1 MSQHITEWMDA
12 YLDGELNHRE
22 QIKVESHLKQCA
34 ECRDLVAERRMLS
47 SLLAELPPV
56 KTQKPVEQFASEVNL
71 MLPRRQKPIEKR
83 TAFLWILFPIGIVFT
98 YIGLQ
103 VFSIVTRIFEWLPG
117 SESLVNLISTSSMS
131 RLTLMPWMQT
141 TVKGAMVWSG
151 VNGIFNWGVF
161 TWITAVIA
169 LAILY
174 NTWLVCWWLYRRA
187 NLTGSL
193 N

>member
-71 MLPRRQKPIEKR
+71 MLPRGKNRQKS
-83 TAFLWILFPIGIVFT
+83 ALHFCGYCFL
-98 YIGLQ
+98 
-103 VFSIVTRIFEWLPG
+103 
-117 SESLVNLISTSSMS
+117 
-131 RLTLMPWMQT
+131 
-141 TVKGAMVWSG
+141 SG
-151 VNGIFNWGVF
+151 
-161 TWITAVIA
+161 
-169 LAILY
+169 
-174 NTWLVCWWLYRRA
+174 
-187 NLTGSL
+187 
-193 N
+193 